1 MDFYDILGISSDSS
15 ETDIKQAY
23 RSLSFKFHP
32 DRNKSSEASSQM
44 QGINEAYET
53 LSDKTKRKQYDMRNN
68 NPLEQMLSELFK
80 GKSRGGDPFEA
91 IFKQQMMHEPIFA
104 CVTPQRHTFYEEPQ
118 KPPALDKK
126 IDITFEESY
135 KGIHLPIN
143 IEREI
148 KNGKMSY
155 HEQEKVYIL
164 IPPGIDDGEIIEISE
179 KGNVYFDVKGSLKL
193 YIKVMSGPLYERRGL
208 NLIYNQSLNFIDS
221 ICGFS
226 SILKHIDGSILKL
239 NSSRGN
245 IIQNGD
251 EKTIKGRGFSRDD
264 QLGDLVIKF
273 KVVAPKELTEVQLAL
288 FESEL

>member
-1 MDFYDILGISSDSS
+1 MDFYDVLGISPESS

-68 NPLEQMLSELFK
+68 NPLEQILSELFK
-80 GKSRGGDPFEA
+80 GKGRGDPFEA
-91 IFKQQMMHEPIFA
+91 IFKQQMHEPIFA
-104 CVTPQRHTFYEEPQ
+104 CVTPQRHHFYEESQ
-118 KPPALDKK
+118 KTPALDKK

-135 KGIHLPIN
+135 KGGHLPIN

-148 KNGKMSY
+148 KNGKISY

-164 IPPGIDDGEIIEISE
+164 IPPGIDDGEIIEIPE
-179 KGNVYFDVKGSLKL
+179 KGNVYYDVKGSLKL
-193 YIKVMSGPLYERRGL
+193 YIRVISGPLYERRGL
-208 NLIYNQSLNFIDS
+208 NLVYIQSLTFKES

-226 SILKHIDGSILKL
+226 ALLKHIDGSTLKL

-251 EKTIKGRGFSRDD
+251 EKTIKGRGFSRDE
-264 QLGDLVIKF
+264 QIGDLVIKF
-273 KVVAPKELTEVQLAL
+273 KVVPPKELTESQLTL